1 MKTSRSPEAASSGSS
16 TTATT
21 TASVGKSPIVQM
33 HRAGSVQQKAA
44 ADGHA
49 QGGAAGGGEA
59 AHLGAGT
66 AGAATDA
73 NTPAHEPH
81 GAKLQNVNQ
90 RLHVIAERKIAAQ
103 KDKDPAGG
111 GNGVQRKASGAAE
124 PGAVHAAAERGT
136 AGASTALPH
145 GDRIQQA
152 FGAEHDVSGIKAH
165 VGGDAT
171 AACEDMGA
179 SAFAS
184 GDHVAFAGAPDLHT
198 AAHEAAHVVQQRA
211 GVSLYGGVGAVG
223 DGYEAHADA
232 VADRVVAG
240 ESAADLLSGGPGG
253 ASGGVQRK
261 AVQQRTDAGGG
272 GNAVAAGA
280 AAGAAAVTAGAGA
293 TAAAPGKKDR
303 IAIESKA
310 WIPHAKVVDPE
321 EPIRISNWLDTID
334 SLVNTA
340 MNTIDVGGWFGVPL
354 TPRLKYEFKSRYR
367 GDGHSGYAGSA
378 RAHHK
383 VEFDW
388 DGTTISGVTSSGRAE
403 ATHRDYSYHAWIE
416 WGPFSKDV
424 VKSSG
429 TETGPTAGG
438 TTGTASGSSY
448 DMNISAPNLL
458 VITYAPPIDAHY
470 NGTLSGS
477 TLNIKWSTDNFPSHG
492 YQVTKNGAA
501 VQTSVVNDA
510 SWVPGEGPIGAAMI
524 GAFLSLQTNNGSATV
539 SI

>member
-1 MKTSRSPEAASSGSS
+1 MKTSRSPEATSSGSS

-44 ADGHA
+44 AADGHA
-49 QGGAAGGGEA
+49 QGGAAGGGE

-111 GNGVQRKASGAAE
+111 GNGVQRKASGSAE

-211 GVSLYGGVGAVG
+211 GVQLLGGVGQVG
-223 DGYEAHADA
+223 DEHERNADQVADA
-232 VADRVVAG
+232 VVAG
-240 ESAADLLSGGPGG
+240 RSAEALL
-253 ASGGVQRK
+253 
-261 AVQQRTDAGGG
+261 D
-272 GNAVAAGA
+272 GA
-280 AAGAAAVTAGAGA
+280 A
-293 TAAAPGKKDR
+293 
-303 IAIESKA
+303 
-310 WIPHAKVVDPE
+310 
-321 EPIRISNWLDTID
+321 
-334 SLVNTA
+334 
-340 MNTIDVGGWFGVPL
+340 
-354 TPRLKYEFKSRYR
+354 
-367 GDGHSGYAGSA
+367 
-378 RAHHK
+378 
-383 VEFDW
+383 
-388 DGTTISGVTSSGRAE
+388 
-403 ATHRDYSYHAWIE
+403 
-416 WGPFSKDV
+416 
-424 VKSSG
+424 
-429 TETGPTAGG
+429 
-438 TTGTASGSSY
+438 
-448 DMNISAPNLL
+448 
-458 VITYAPPIDAHY
+458 
-470 NGTLSGS
+470 
-477 TLNIKWSTDNFPSHG
+477 
-492 YQVTKNGAA
+492 
-501 VQTSVVNDA
+501 
-510 SWVPGEGPIGAAMI
+510 
-524 GAFLSLQTNNGSATV
+524 
-539 SI
+539 